1 MGGGVTRPQATV
13 AKARQGGGQGAT
25 ILAATHLTKQGGRQG
40 QLCYDQPTQK
50 GQAVR
55 RGTFA
60 GRLFFSHQPPV
71 PLGAAEPNCSRLSR
85 SQPLGPSNAPAAT
98 FQLTKTTFF
107 AADTKRNNFA

>member
-13 AKARQGGGQGAT
+13 AKASQGGGQGAT
-25 ILAATHLTKQGGRQG
+25 ILAATLLTKQGGRQG

-60 GRLFFSHQPPV
+60 GRLFFPISPLCHWEQPSRT
-71 PLGAAEPNCSRLSR
+71 AAGCHVLSR
-85 SQPLGPSNAPAAT
+85 SVLRTPQLPPSS
-98 FQLTKTTFF
+98 
-107 AADTKRNNFA
+107 